1 MFCKLKKEKIYPAY
15 VSKHKP
21 NHEKQIILFMI
32 PDGERWPYL
41 EAEKLSALLEGITSK
56 RLAVIFIV

>member
-1 MFCKLKKEKIYPAY
+1 
-15 VSKHKP
+15 
-21 NHEKQIILFMI
+21 MI
-32 PDGERWPYL
+32 PNGERWPDL